1 MTTTESQLTGT
12 SLETSRWPISR
23 VLVGFIVGVL
33 LVAIVAVGSVLAYEQ
48 NYAGKIASGVPVGGV
63 DVTGLTCEQA
73 ADKLGRHSPRS
84 APARSP
90 SIRRPAR
97 PR

>member
-48 NYAGKIASGVPVGGV
+48 TYAGKIAVRR
-63 DVTGLTCEQA
+63 
-73 ADKLGRHSPRS
+73 LGRWGGRHRSYPRTS
-84 APARSP
+84 R
-90 SIRRPAR
+90 
-97 PR
+97 